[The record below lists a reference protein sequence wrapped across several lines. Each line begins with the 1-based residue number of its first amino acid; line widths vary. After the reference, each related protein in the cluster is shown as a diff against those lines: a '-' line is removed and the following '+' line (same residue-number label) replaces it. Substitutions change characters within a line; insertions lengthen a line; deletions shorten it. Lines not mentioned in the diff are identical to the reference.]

1 MTHTNSTHRTTTAS
15 SASSATSAT
24 SPSSATSTDHE
35 SGIGSGTRPPD
46 TPPGTWPPDTLPGTR
61 PPDALPGTRPPDVF
75 VLSAMH
81 TSTAAL
87 LAGVADRRGMT
98 SRVLNG
104 PPESV
109 VRPGEAVHWHGGPR
123 LADRVA
129 EPLGLGLLEPSD
141 GWPAALPREF
151 TRRRITLEAFSSLYR
166 EMSGPVFVKPPSD
179 KSFPAAVYG
188 TDLEDIRRSVPPH
201 TPVLVSDPVTFAAE
215 YRLFV
220 LDGQV
225 VTGSRYAVY
234 GRLEPGPLVPDARR
248 FGEDLLAAVGDTL
261 PSGVV
266 VDVGLLEGSPTH
278 PDGWAVVEAN
288 MAWFAHCYAADPGAV
303 LDVVLRAA
311 GPRERVAERDRSYL
325 RARPNR

>member
-1 MTHTNSTHRTTTAS
+1 M
-15 SASSATSAT
+15 
-24 SPSSATSTDHE
+24 
-35 SGIGSGTRPPD
+35 
-46 TPPGTWPPDTLPGTR
+46 
-61 PPDALPGTRPPDVF
+61 
-75 VLSAMH
+75 LSAAH

-141 GWPAALPREF
+141 GWPAALPPEF
-151 TRRRITLEAFSSLYR
+151 TRRRITLETFSSVYR
-166 EMSGPVFVKPPSD
+166 EVSRPVFLKPPSD
-179 KSFPAAVYG
+179 KSFPPAVYADG
-188 TDLEDIRRSVPPH
+188 AAGFEEVRASVSPH
-201 TPVLVSDPVTFAAE
+201 TPVLVSDPVTFSAE

-234 GRLEPGPLVPDARR
+234 GRLEPGPLAPDARR
-248 FGEDLLAAVGDTL
+248 FGEELLAAVGDTL

-311 GPRERVAERDRSYL
+311 GPLGRVAERDRSYL

>member
-1 MTHTNSTHRTTTAS
+1 MTRATGTNRETGIRAS
-15 SASSATSAT
+15 EAR
-24 SPSSATSTDHE
+24 D
-35 SGIGSGTRPPD
+35 G
-46 TPPGTWPPDTLPGTR
+46 
-61 PPDALPGTRPPDVF
+61 DVLL
-75 VLSAMH
+75 LSAAH
-81 TSTAAL
+81 TSTAVL
-87 LAGVADRRGMT
+87 LAGVASRRGMT

-141 GWPAALPREF
+141 GWPAALPPEF
-151 TRRRITLEAFSSLYR
+151 TRRRITLETFSSVYR
-166 EMSGPVFVKPPSD
+166 EVFRPVFLKPPSD
-179 KSFPAAVYG
+179 KSFPAAVYADG
-188 TDLEDIRRSVPPH
+188 AAGFEAVRGSVSPH
-201 TPVLVSDPVTFAAE
+201 TPVLVSDPVTFSAE

-234 GRLEPGPLVPDARR
+234 GRLEPGPLAPDARR
-248 FGEDLLAAVGDTL
+248 FGEELLAAVGDTL

-278 PDGWAVVEAN
+278 ADGWAVVEAN

-311 GPRERVAERDRSYL
+311 GPRGRVAERDRSYL

>member
-1 MTHTNSTHRTTTAS
+1 MTRTNSTHSTHSTHSTTNGTNGTNG
-15 SASSATSAT
+15 TSA
-24 SPSSATSTDHE
+24 DRE
-35 SGIGSGTRPPD
+35 SDLG
-46 TPPGTWPPDTLPGTR
+46 PGARRPDTLPGTQ
-61 PPDALPGTRPPDVF
+61 PPGTPLPRARPNDVF

-166 EMSGPVFVKPPSD
+166 EMSRPVFVKPPSD

-234 GRLEPGPLVPDARR
+234 GRLEPGPLAPDARR

-266 VDVGLLEGSPTH
+266 VDVGPLEGSPTH

-311 GPRERVAERDRSYL
+311 GPRGRVAERDRSYL